1 MKFYLSALLSM
12 AVVTAGAQRLSAY
25 NQYLLFTPSTFFH
38 SVASNNLSLNQSSQ
52 DAGNQEINS
61 TLMNAYLNHP
71 DMIVDSENQLRHAGE
86 VK

>member
-12 AVVTAGAQRLSAY
+12 AVVSAGAQRLSAY

-38 SVASNNLSLNQSSQ
+38 SVASNNLSLNQTSQ
-52 DAGNQEINS
+52 DVSSVMQ
-61 TLMNAYLNHP
+61 
-71 DMIVDSENQLRHAGE
+71 